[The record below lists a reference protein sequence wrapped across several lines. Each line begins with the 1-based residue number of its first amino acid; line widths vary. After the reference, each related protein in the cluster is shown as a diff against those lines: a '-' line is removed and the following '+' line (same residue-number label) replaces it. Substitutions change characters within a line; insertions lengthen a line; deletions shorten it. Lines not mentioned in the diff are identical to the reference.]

1 MPRKTSITKDPN
13 YYANYYQNHKE
24 KYNISKKKSY
34 AISQCN
40 LSREIAD
47 QFEESAMLV
56 GRFQKIYLKLKEECP
71 EALHFM
77 IQHLAE
83 KKDELK
89 EEV

>member
-1 MPRKTSITKDPN
+1 MPRKTSVTKDPN
-13 YYANYYQNHKE
+13 YYANYYQNNKE

-71 EALHFM
+71 EALYFM

-83 KKDELK
+83 KKDESN